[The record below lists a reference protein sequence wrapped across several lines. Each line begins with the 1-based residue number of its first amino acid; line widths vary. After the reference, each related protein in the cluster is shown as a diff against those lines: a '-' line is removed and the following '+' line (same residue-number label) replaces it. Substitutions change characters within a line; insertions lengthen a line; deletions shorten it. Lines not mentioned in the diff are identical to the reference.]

1 MARIAY
7 PELEGKPELKALTAQ
22 IIAERGKLHNLYKML
37 LNSPPIAEG
46 WLNLLTAVRQKSL
59 LSAKVRELVIMRIAV
74 INKAEYEFISHT
86 PHALK
91 AGVTQAQID
100 QIKHWSTSTLFD
112 PIDRAVFAYTD
123 SMTVDVHVPQAIFD
137 AVNQHFDARGMTELT
152 ATIATYN
159 LVSRFLEAL
168 EIDPE
173 PTSK

>member
-7 PELEGKPELKALTAQ
+7 PDLETKPELKELTAQ

-37 LNSPPIAEG
+37 LNSPPIAQG

-59 LSAKVRELVIMRIAV
+59 LSGKVRELVIMRIAV

-91 AGVTQAQID
+91 EGITQAQIND
-100 QIKHWSTSTLFD
+100 IEHWSKSTLFD
-112 PIDRAVFAYTD
+112 AVDRSVLAYTD
-123 SMTVDVHVPQAIFD
+123 SMTCDVPVPQAIFD
-137 AVNQHFDARGMTELT
+137 DVNKHFDARGMTELT